1 MLLTEIRWGDSNW
14 KCKDYLDVDK
24 YFIVGADIKY
34 DLSLLQGHYG
44 DNEGDAAMIQDGID
58 AYKKE
63 NKE

>member
-1 MLLTEIRWGDSNW
+1 MGVSNW
-14 KCKDYLDVDK
+14 KIKDYLDVDK
-24 YFIVGADIKY
+24 YFIVGSDIKY

-63 NKE
+63 NKEL